1 MIVKARDITIEV
13 VNRHNTPGGEYVG
26 RPSPLGNPNKIT
38 NYKRDEAIRA
48 YGDWLLF
55 KIKTKDVKVCREL
68 ERLRKKAL
76 KYKKL
81 VLACWCVPMRC
92 HASIIAET
100 LAKAIAA
107 GTSFEA

>member
-1 MIVKARDITIEV
+1 MVISVGDVTINV
-13 VNRHNTPGGEYVG
+13 INRRNTSGGEYVG
-26 RPSPLGNPNKIT
+26 RPSPLGNPVKVGEK
-38 NYKRDEAIRA
+38 KRDEAIRA
-48 YGDWLLF
+48 YGDWLFF
-55 KIKTKDVKVCREL
+55 KIKTKDPKVCAEL

-76 KYKKL
+76 KEKKL

-100 LAKAIAA
+100 LAKAISA